1 MAVAGEPVEVVD
13 DEGRVLD
20 IVPRSVMRRRS
31 LTHRSTYVAV
41 IGQDLEPPPSAGLL
55 AALDNAAGEYSETE
69 RLDML
74 RRRGLGG
81 HSRLVVHQ
89 RAGWKDV
96 NPSYWD
102 IAFGGVCGVGETWL
116 ESACR
121 ELVEEAGLTTPL
133 IDLGSGRYTD
143 DHTDIVARC
152 FVAATEDEPTC
163 PDGEVIE
170 LDVIRLGRL
179 DEWLS
184 GRPVCPDSVALLG
197 PILRSIG
204 RL

>member
-1 MAVAGEPVEVVD
+1 MAVADEPVEVVD
-13 DEGRVLD
+13 GEGRVLD
-20 IVPRSVMRRRS
+20 VVPRSVMRRRS

-41 IGQDLEPPPSAGLL
+41 IGLELESLPFAGLV
-55 AALDNAAGEYSETE
+55 AALDTASGELSETE
-69 RLDML
+69 WLDLL
-74 RRRGLGG
+74 RRCGMGG
-81 HSRLVVHQ
+81 HSRLVVHR

-116 ESACR
+116 ESARR
-121 ELVEEAGLTTPL
+121 ELAEEAGLTTPL

-143 DHTDIVARC
+143 DHTDIVARR
-152 FVAATEDEPTC
+152 FLAATEDEPTC

-170 LDVIRLGRL
+170 LDVIRLSRL